1 MKTEIAMKRHLNLLV
16 ASTAFLAVGVA
27 VSNARATDYSGPPAK
42 IILAQAS
49 GGASTGNS
57 STSGGGSA
65 EPGQVDPR
73 LAPPNAPEG
82 PKGAGGTAGPETTGS
97 IPGSSPSVDS
107 NNSGSGG
114 SNSDSGPLDPRRT
127 PPNAPVSG
135 R

>member
-1 MKTEIAMKRHLNLLV
+1 MKHHLRLLV
-16 ASTAFLAVGVA
+16 ASTALIAVGVTA
-27 VSNARATDYSGPPAK
+27 SNAPAADYSSPSAQ

-49 GGASTGNS
+49 GGASTGNN

-97 IPGSSPSVDS
+97 IPDSSPSVDS